1 MKGYSYLKRAFTWLL
16 TIVITVSYVLPGT
29 AVTAWASEKEEAG
42 EYPLLGYIDD
52 ITVLFDGKEAV
63 PGDEFSDLDPE
74 ETYVVSASYQ
84 SGDIAEALLDGA
96 LAAGVEYKIPLP
108 DVFPVSGNQET
119 LELVLKKNETNA
131 ELYDRLGE
139 NNHVIGTVTFTFRQA
154 VPATASDS
162 TASRGSFASVRFNRS
177 FVEKIQRL
185 NGRIQQ
191 KKASPSVATVS
202 QLSDDEPEED
212 IIEVSD
218 IWFSFRVSGSVEW
231 SNICSKDVYETV
243 LPFAG
248 FGDISLQFQEPVL
261 DKKEQIKISKEFSF
275 RDSRGAAVWEITAKT
290 TNGAKFPEGTVI
302 HDTYSDNSVW
312 LEDEVTV
319 ASDGK
324 ALGTEDYA
332 IEAIPE
338 IHGFA
343 VTLLRDTVS
352 PVTMT
357 VKTKP

>member
-1 MKGYSYLKRAFTWLL
+1 M
-16 TIVITVSYVLPGT
+16 
-29 AVTAWASEKEEAG
+29 
-42 EYPLLGYIDD
+42 
-52 ITVLFDGKEAV
+52 
-63 PGDEFSDLDPE
+63 
-74 ETYVVSASYQ
+74 
-84 SGDIAEALLDGA
+84 
-96 LAAGVEYKIPLP
+96 
-108 DVFPVSGNQET
+108 
-119 LELVLKKNETNA
+119 
-131 ELYDRLGE
+131 
-139 NNHVIGTVTFTFRQA
+139 IGTVTFTFRQA

-202 QLSDDEPEED
+202 QLSDDEPDED

-231 SNICSKDVYETV
+231 SDICSKDVYETV
-243 LPFAG
+243 LPFEG

-302 HDTYSDNSVW
+302 RDIYSDNSVW

-324 ALGTEDYA
+324 ALDTEDYA

-343 VTLLRDTVS
+343 VTFLRDTVS

-357 VKTKP
+357 VKTKPVMDLDAAGAVDKPVTIKNQAGITVGDLALDTADQTYTYPAALLQKTAGEMKNGILPWTQTLNPGGAHLEEGFTISDELYEKLTYSSSFKVYSYEGIDTSTTLTELSGSGRPDA

>member
-16 TIVITVSYVLPGT
+16 TVVITVSYVLPGT

-52 ITVLFDGKEAV
+52 ITVLFDGKEAA

-74 ETYVVSASYQ
+74 QTYVVSASYQ

-96 LAAGVEYKIPLP
+96 LAAGVEYKIPM
-108 DVFPVSGNQET
+108 

-202 QLSDDEPEED
+202 QLSDDEPDED
-212 IIEVSD
+212 IIEVSN

-231 SNICSKDVYETV
+231 SDICSKDVYETV
-243 LPFAG
+243 LPFEG

-261 DKKEQIKISKEFSF
+261 DKKDHKWCKISGGH
-275 RDSRGAAVWEITAKT
+275 RD
-290 TNGAKFPEGTVI
+290 P
-302 HDTYSDNSVW
+302 
-312 LEDEVTV
+312 
-319 ASDGK
+319 
-324 ALGTEDYA
+324 
-332 IEAIPE
+332 
-338 IHGFA
+338 
-343 VTLLRDTVS
+343 
-352 PVTMT
+352 
-357 VKTKP
+357 